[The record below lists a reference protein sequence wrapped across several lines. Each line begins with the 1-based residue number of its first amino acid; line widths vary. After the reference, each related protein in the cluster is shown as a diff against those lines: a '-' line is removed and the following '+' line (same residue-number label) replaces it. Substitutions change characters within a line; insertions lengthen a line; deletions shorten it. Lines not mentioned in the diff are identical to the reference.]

1 MLPTSSRPGRE
12 SYGRNDVRAKKNTPR
27 CCACV
32 KSPRTKNEPHRVT
45 RCKSR
50 SPDLGN
56 RIPMISRRKNSPAL
70 PTSAPSTRPPSRPVP
85 PSSGHTTRRRKSS
98 ATPSKARTHI
108 FVHDGLSSG
117 VDDCPFARQH
127 RTKRCSG
134 GTGQARRQTGERR
147 RAEISRVVLL
157 WRRLS
162 AFSFWR
168 TKRRLSGDF
177 LPKHGGRD
185 AWKASPFVASMAICW
200 ARGT

>member
-1 MLPTSSRPGRE
+1 MKETTGKQSKR
-12 SYGRNDVRAKKNTPR
+12 TPR
-27 CCACV
+27 CCASVCVCVCV

-56 RIPMISRRKNSPAL
+56 RIPITSRRKKLSGPPRKRPQHQAAIASDPAIERPHH
-70 PTSAPSTRPPSRPVP
+70 PTTQVQRD
-85 PSSGHTTRRRKSS
+85 
-98 ATPSKARTHI
+98 TPSKARTHI
-108 FVHDGLSSG
+108 FVHDGLSLG
-117 VDDCPFARQH
+117 GRMLPWFARQR

-134 GTGQARRQTGERR
+134 GTGQAGRQTEERR

-177 LPKHGGRD
+177 LPKHDG
-185 AWKASPFVASMAICW
+185 
-200 ARGT
+200 

>member
-117 VDDCPFARQH
+117 ATTARSPGSREPKDVAAGRGRQDARLGNGGGQKSAAWCFYGGAFRRSPFGEPRGDCP
-127 RTKRCSG
+127 
-134 GTGQARRQTGERR
+134 GTF
-147 RAEISRVVLL
+147 SRSMVDETPGRHL
-157 WRRLS
+157 RL
-162 AFSFWR
+162 
-168 TKRRLSGDF
+168 
-177 LPKHGGRD
+177 
-185 AWKASPFVASMAICW
+185 
-200 ARGT
+200 